1 MGEPP
6 AGQGVRCFVVAG
18 FWLREGVWDGLVE
31 QFEGAALG
39 GCGGGE
45 DVGGGVGGQGDG
57 VAGEGGEVVEQVVE
71 GQGGEPVGGAAGVG
85 VVGGL
90 GCSGGFGDGVVAL
103 RWVFVGV
110 GQGCPGAAQVPDE
123 VAGQHAEQD
132 VGADPCFGVVADGPQ
147 VQVDGLQ

>member
-45 DVGGGVGGQGDG
+45 DVGGGVGGQEDG

-71 GQGGEPVGGAAGVG
+71 GQGGEPVGGAVG
-85 VVGGL
+85 VRRCGSGVPRRGAGARRGSRPACRAGRGRGPVL
-90 GCSGGFGDGVVAL
+90 RCSGGWAAGPGRRSSVTGSRVP
-103 RWVFVGV
+103 RWT
-110 GQGCPGAAQVPDE
+110 VP
-123 VAGQHAEQD
+123 
-132 VGADPCFGVVADGPQ
+132 CRR
-147 VQVDGLQ
+147 